1 MTKYTTIDQDRDL
14 VLTRIVDV
22 SRQKLWRGWSEPALL
37 TSWFAPKPW
46 TAPECEIDLQPG
58 GIFRTVMQGPDGERF
73 DSTGCILE
81 AVAPERIVFTD
92 ALQPGFRPSAES
104 FFSAIV
110 TFEEVPGGTRY
121 TAVARH
127 KSAEDCQK
135 HRDMGFHEGWGL
147 CLDQLVAV
155 AKSLD

>member
-1 MTKYTTIDQDRDL
+1 MTENTTIDQERDL
-14 VLTRIVDV
+14 ILTRVVDV
-22 SRQKLWRGWSEPALL
+22 PREKLWRCWTEPALL
-37 TSWFAPKPW
+37 TAWFAPKPW
-46 TAPECEIDLQPG
+46 TATDCEIDLQPG
-58 GIFRTVMQGPDGERF
+58 GIFRTVMQGPDGEGG
-73 DSTGCILE
+73 DHTGCILE

-127 KSAEDCQK
+127 KNAEDCQK

>member
-1 MTKYTTIDQDRDL
+1 MTDCTTIDHERDL

-22 SRQKLWRGWSEPALL
+22 PREKLWRCWTEPALL
-37 TSWFAPKPW
+37 TAWFAPKPW
-46 TAPECEIDLQPG
+46 TATDCEIDLQPG
-58 GIFRTVMQGPDGERF
+58 GIFRTVMQGPDGEGG
-73 DSTGCILE
+73 DHTGCILE

-92 ALQPGFRPSAES
+92 ALQPGFRPSSES

-110 TFEEVPGGTRY
+110 TFEEVTGGTRY

-127 KSAEDCQK
+127 KNAEDCQK